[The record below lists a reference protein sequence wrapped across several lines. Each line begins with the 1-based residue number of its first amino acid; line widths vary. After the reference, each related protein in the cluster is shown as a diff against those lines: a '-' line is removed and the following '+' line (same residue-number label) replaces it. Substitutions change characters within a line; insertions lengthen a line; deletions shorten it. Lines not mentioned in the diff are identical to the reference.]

1 MDMLSKAAMRN
12 FVTIRYNRMIFDRRG
27 YNNDRQYPMK
37 TKSWTVSVASKK
49 LPNVCKKL
57 PNVCKSCP
65 KMIAIEKLK
74 ILTPLQKLAK
84 KLGNLG

>member
-1 MDMLSKAAMRN
+1 
-12 FVTIRYNRMIFDRRG
+12 
-27 YNNDRQYPMK
+27 MK